1 LFKTTLKKMAVV
13 SAVAAAGVTGFAGTA
28 HADSGSTHV
37 VQPGETLSQ
46 IAGSNWAAVAAAN
59 GIADPNVIF
68 PGDVLT
74 LDGAAAG
81 GSAPV
86 AALAA
91 PAAAPAPTAPASSA
105 GGTVWDQLAQC
116 ESSGNW
122 AINTGNGYYGGLQFS
137 LQSWRGAGG
146 SGNPANASREEQIRV
161 AENLRSVQGWGAWPA
176 CSAKLGLR

>member
-1 LFKTTLKKMAVV
+1 MFKTTLKKMAVLT
-13 SAVAAAGVTGFAGTA
+13 AAAAGVTGFAGTA
-28 HADSGSTHV
+28 HADSTHV

-59 GIADPNVIF
+59 GIADPDVIF

-74 LDGAAAG
+74 LDGAAPGAVPAP
-81 GSAPV
+81 APV

-91 PAAAPAPTAPASSA
+91 SAASA

-122 AINTGNGYYGGLQFS
+122 AISTGNGYYGGLQFS
-137 LQSWRGAGG
+137 LQSWQGAGG

-161 AENLRSVQGWGAWPA
+161 AENLRSMQGWGAWPA